1 MKRLLSFILLLLML
15 VLPVLGMTSC
25 LLLAVP
31 GGGSGGDG
39 GEDIPPD
46 PEEEYSFWRKGF
58 IGSDKNAAYPEKLKD
73 GDDEYIY
80 SDVIE
85 LGAAGTSVTFTE
97 PQGVDDNLK
106 VYILSFWKQV
116 GGEWVLDTDAPNQR
130 EDSSLI
136 RSAEGNRTT
145 YTYVSTK
152 ENECVRF
159 CYRVGCAFYG
169 EYPEVHIEKTDDEGT
184 LKVAYERLDY
194 LVADRDRAYY
204 DVFEGKT
211 AYFIGDSLFAA
222 SGIGMENCWI
232 GLLCDKYGVDYVNHG
247 KGGCTMSDC
256 ENSSNPIINRYQK
269 LPEAEP
275 DFIVI
280 EGGRNDFNKGA
291 VIGSVDEKDKTT
303 YLGALAMVVDGL
315 REMYPNATIIAVSFW
330 ETNTKNKDTGLTSNE
345 YVEAMLAACEDLGIY
360 CVNAY
365 DNPDCPVVMT
375 DKDFCTAYCMGPGDV
390 CHLNVDG
397 MKLVMP
403 FFEKEIAEI
412 FGE

>member
-1 MKRLLSFILLLLML
+1 MKGFLPFVLLSLML
-15 VLPVLGMTSC
+15 VLPVMGMTSC
-25 LLLAVP
+25 LLVGPGATP
-31 GGGSGGDG
+31 GGGG
-39 GEDIPPD
+39 GETEP
-46 PEEEYSFWRKGF
+46 PEESSFWHKGYV
-58 IGSDKNAAYPEKLKD
+58 GSRGNADHPCRVNPDAED
-73 GDDEYIY
+73 YIY
-80 SDVIE
+80 SDIIE
-85 LGAAGTSVTFTE
+85 LCEVGAKASFTIDA
-97 PQGVDDNLK
+97 VASDNAQ

-116 GGEWVLDTDAPNQR
+116 AGEWVLDTDAPNR
-130 EDSSLI
+130 DETCELI
-136 RSAEGNRTT
+136 RTVENGSTT
-145 YTYVSTK
+145 YTYVTTK
-152 ENECVRF
+152 EYECVRF
-159 CYRVGCAFYG
+159 CVRIGALYYG
-169 EYPEVHIEKTDDEGT
+169 ELPEVERTVVTEDGT
-184 LKVAYERLDY
+184 LKAAFERLDY
-194 LVADRDRAYY
+194 IVADRGRAYY
-204 DVFEGKT
+204 DIFEGKT

-247 KGGCTMSDC
+247 KGGCTVSDC
-256 ENSSNPIINRYQK
+256 ENSSNPIINRYQR

-345 YVEAMLAACEDLGIY
+345 YVEAMLAACEELGIY

-365 DNPDCPVVMT
+365 DNHDCPVNMT
-375 DKDFCTAYCMGPGDV
+375 DAEFRAAYCMKPGDV
-390 CHLNVDG
+390 CHLNADG

-403 FFEKEIAEI
+403 FFEKELAEI
-412 FGE
+412 LGN

>member
-145 YTYVSTK
+145 YT
-152 ENECVRF
+152 
-159 CYRVGCAFYG
+159 
-169 EYPEVHIEKTDDEGT
+169 
-184 LKVAYERLDY
+184 
-194 LVADRDRAYY
+194 
-204 DVFEGKT
+204 
-211 AYFIGDSLFAA
+211 
-222 SGIGMENCWI
+222 
-232 GLLCDKYGVDYVNHG
+232 
-247 KGGCTMSDC
+247 
-256 ENSSNPIINRYQK
+256 
-269 LPEAEP
+269 
-275 DFIVI
+275 
-280 EGGRNDFNKGA
+280 
-291 VIGSVDEKDKTT
+291 
-303 YLGALAMVVDGL
+303 
-315 REMYPNATIIAVSFW
+315 
-330 ETNTKNKDTGLTSNE
+330 
-345 YVEAMLAACEDLGIY
+345 
-360 CVNAY
+360 
-365 DNPDCPVVMT
+365 
-375 DKDFCTAYCMGPGDV
+375 
-390 CHLNVDG
+390 
-397 MKLVMP
+397 
-403 FFEKEIAEI
+403 
-412 FGE
+412 